1 MLKSR
6 IGSNGFTLKTVIVGQ
21 WDMNWLNAAWLSIF
35 FFWFCLEPYLE
46 IVNKDI
52 ETLIRC
58 GIHHK
63 REARNEMISIISQI
77 QQFALK
83 YTSFLNEDQSRTNLD
98 GNQFEINVNVRSD
111 MELCSLFF
119 VAVGVLTFFTILC
132 SRWCGCWA
140 WSFLWSVSSFESHR
154 EEYGWLLR
162 RRDYREDPW
171 MRM

>member
-1 MLKSR
+1 
-6 IGSNGFTLKTVIVGQ
+6 
-21 WDMNWLNAAWLSIF
+21 MNWLNAAWLSIF

-119 VAVGVLTFFTILC
+119 VAVGVLTFLQYYVLVGVVVGLGRFCDRFRVLSLIVRNMGGC
-132 SRWCGCWA
+132 CGGEIIEKIHECVCR
-140 WSFLWSVSSFESHR
+140 SGTLK
-154 EEYGWLLR
+154 
-162 RRDYREDPW
+162 
-171 MRM
+171 